1 MYEDERAWALIN
13 LENIRHNYLEVKKN
27 TDKEI
32 MAILKGDGYGHGDF
46 QTAKILSQVGVKNFG
61 VATYEEALNLKD
73 IDAEIL
79 ILGFTPQNKLQKVI
93 ENRFTQTIFNYET
106 AEKLSV
112 IAKKLNMRAKIHI
125 KIDTGMHRLGFD
137 TSDKTIE
144 QIKKINTMENI
155 DIKGIFT
162 HLAQSDIPNDKFTY
176 EQYKKFKYITDNL
189 TEIKM
194 LRHISNS
201 AAIINYPEFESDLV
215 RTGIL
220 LYGISPI
227 KNNKLDLKP
236 ALSLKSQIVSIK
248 KINTG
253 ESVSY
258 NRKFIAQSE
267 TLIGIVVIGYADGY
281 PRAASNNMNVIVNGK
296 FAPIIGNICMDYLM
310 INLNGIDAKI
320 GDEVTLIG
328 SQNNLTISADD
339 LAKTC
344 GTIPYEIITTI
355 GKRIPRYYINFA
367 V

>member
-13 LENIRHNYLEVKKN
+13 LENICHNYLEIKKH

-32 MAILKGDGYGHGDF
+32 MAILKGDAYGHGDF
-46 QTAKILSQVGVKNFG
+46 RTAEVLSKVGVKYFG
-61 VATYEEALNLKD
+61 VATYEEALNLKN
-73 IDAEIL
+73 IGTEIL
-79 ILGFTPQNKLQKVI
+79 ILGFTPENKLQKVI
-93 ENRFTQTIFNYET
+93 ENGFAQTVFNIET
-106 AEKLSV
+106 
-112 IAKKLNMRAKIHI
+112 AKKLSDIATKLNMSAKIHI

-137 TSDKTIE
+137 ASAETIAL
-144 QIKKINTMENI
+144 IKKINKMENI
-155 DIKGIFT
+155 EIKGIFT

-176 EQYKKFKYITDNL
+176 EQYEKFKYITDNL
-189 TEIKM
+189 KEIKM

-220 LYGISPI
+220 LYGISPL

-248 KINTG
+248 KINKD

-258 NRKFIAQSE
+258 NRKFFAQSE

-281 PRAASNNMNVIVNGK
+281 PRLASNNMNVIINGK

-310 INLNGIDAKI
+310 VNLNGIEAKV

-328 SQNNLTISADD
+328 SQNNLSISASD

-344 GTIPYEIITTI
+344 STISYEIITTI
-355 GKRIPRYYINFA
+355 GKRIPRYYT